1 MNKKKS
7 ILENV
12 IMLLV
17 LGVLAGAVGALGIG
31 VIQLHSMQ
39 AASSAAAAGG
49 PPK

>member
-1 MNKKKS
+1 VNKKKS

-17 LGVLAGAVGALGIG
+17 LGVIAGAVGALGVG

-39 AASSAAAAGG
+39 AASSATATGA